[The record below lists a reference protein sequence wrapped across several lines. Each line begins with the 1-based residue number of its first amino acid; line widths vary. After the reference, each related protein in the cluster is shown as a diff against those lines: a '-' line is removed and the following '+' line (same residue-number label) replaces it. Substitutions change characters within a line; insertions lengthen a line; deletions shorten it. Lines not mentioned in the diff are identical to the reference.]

1 MKTLK
6 LDVKKCEDSA
16 FVDKKAENYGNA
28 FLRLY
33 TRFEES
39 VDKNFIKKLMSD
51 FGMNAR
57 EYRYLTVDVKGSLD
71 AEEKRK
77 EQLNE
82 RIDDYTFELNDEKSS
97 PKERFNAFRKIAEL
111 L

>member
-39 VDKNFIKKLMSD
+39 GDKNFVKKLMSD

-57 EYRYLTVDVKGSLD
+57 E
-71 AEEKRK
+71 
-77 EQLNE
+77 
-82 RIDDYTFELNDEKSS
+82 
-97 PKERFNAFRKIAEL
+97 
-111 L
+111 

>member
-1 MKTLK
+1 MNTLRFA
-6 LDVKKCEDSA
+6 VKKCDDSA

-51 FGMNAR
+51 FSMNAR

-77 EQLNE
+77 EQLTE
-82 RIDDYTFELNDEKSS
+82 RIEDYTIELNDEKST
-97 PKERFNAFRKIAEL
+97 PQERFNAFRKIAQL
-111 L
+111 S

>member
-57 EYRYLTVDVKGSLD
+57 EYRHLTTDVKGSLD
-71 AEEKRK
+71 AEEKSK

-82 RIDDYTFELNDEKSS
+82 RIDDYTFELNDEKST
-97 PKERFNAFRKIAEL
+97 PQERFNAFRKIAEL